1 MIFPKRCDLL
11 DRQSSILIE
20 GRHLPVIQLERKMP
34 LGNRKTAE
42 TSVTFMLNNANEI
55 SLPLIENTLDTLQST
70 LFVHSE
76 MQKKRKIT
84 QVTPIVV

>member
-1 MIFPKRCDLL
+1 
-11 DRQSSILIE
+11 
-20 GRHLPVIQLERKMP
+20 
-34 LGNRKTAE
+34 
-42 TSVTFMLNNANEI
+42 MLNNANEI